1 MSAAERWFRALA
13 LAGFGLLATI
23 AQASPASQDLG
34 GAWEFRLAPGSQEAA
49 SHAGATQWRPAAVPG
64 TVHTDLRANGLIGDP
79 HIGAPEAGLQWVGL
93 GDWEY
98 QRRFDVDAET
108 LHNPRTDLVFDG
120 LDTFAEVWLNG
131 ERLLSVNNAFRTWRV
146 PVQGKL
152 RARGNTLRVVFR
164 SPIRTLLPKVQAMPH
179 RIAGNYSSPYGDEPK
194 DALTANFAR
203 KPGYH
208 YGWDWGPRYV
218 TAGVWKPV
226 RLESWDAARID
237 DFHIAQK
244 RVDAEAAELQA
255 QVRID
260 AVRTGKAIVRVGYIT
275 PDGERIDAENER
287 VQLTA
292 GTNEITVPLH
302 IAKPQRWFPVGYG
315 PQALYRF
322 TVKVEADHHTLA
334 TAEKRTGLRSVELRR
349 ERDANGQG
357 MAFVV
362 NGIPVFAKG
371 ANVIPFDA
379 FAPRVDTARIRQI
392 LTAARDANMN
402 MVRNWGGGYYE
413 SDTYYDI
420 ADELGLLVWQD
431 FMFGGG
437 MQPAYDAE
445 FRANVVAEARDQV
458 RRLRG
463 HPSIVIWCGNNEEE
477 TAWKDWG
484 QGRELTAADPDFATR
499 VWDGYVQLFGHDL
512 RNVVAEEGGGVPYWS
527 SSPSNDLAAKA
538 NDPNNGDMHYWGVW
552 VERKPVEAYMDV
564 RPRFASEY
572 GLQAWPRMNTV
583 RAFAGKGAL
592 AVDTPVIVAHQK
604 FLAGKGNERV
614 LDYIRMRYGRTQF
627 EGRHGFDDFVYLSQV
642 MQAEGIEIAA
652 LLHRA
657 SRPHT
662 MGSMYWQL
670 NDVWPGASWSSV
682 DYFGRWKA
690 LHHHARRFFAPV
702 AIAALRKDG
711 VTTVTA
717 LSDRTAPLSGE
728 LRLRVLDLVDGT
740 VLRDERRPLALPP
753 LAATSVETLA
763 DPALLGQADPT
774 RTVAVYD
781 LAVPGEP
788 PSRGIVYFA
797 QPAALQLPVPE
808 LSATLRPEG
817 DHFLLELAANRFACE
832 IWIDL
837 NGVEAHIEDNALTL
851 LPGERRSLRVTS
863 EASLEALRSAL
874 HVRSLQDALAPVA
887 NSAR

>member
-13 LAGFGLLATI
+13 LAGFGLLATT
-23 AQASPASQDLG
+23 AQASPVSQDLG
-34 GAWEFRLAPGSQEAA
+34 GVWQFRLAPGNQEAA
-49 SHAGATQWRPAAVPG
+49 SHSIATQWRAATVPG
-64 TVHTDLRANGLIGDP
+64 TVHTDLLANKLIPDP
-79 HIGAPEAGLQWVGL
+79 YVGAPEAGLQWIGL

-98 QRRFDVDAET
+98 QRRFDVDERT
-108 LHNPRTDLVFDG
+108 LRNPRTDLVFDG
-120 LDTFAEVWLNG
+120 LDTFTEVWLNG
-131 ERLLSVNNAFRTWRV
+131 ERLLSANNAFRTWRV

-152 RARGNTLRVVFR
+152 RARGNTLWVVFR

-179 RIAGNYSSPYGDEPK
+179 RIAGNYPSPYGDEPK

-226 RLESWDAARID
+226 RLESWDVARID
-237 DFHIAQK
+237 DFHIAQT
-244 RVDAEAAELQA
+244 RVEAEAAELQA

-260 AVRTGKAIVRVGYIT
+260 AVRTGEATIRIGYIT
-275 PDGERIDAENER
+275 PEGKRVDAAREAVE
-287 VQLTA
+287 LAA
-292 GTNEITVPLH
+292 GTNDIAVPLH

-322 TVKVEADHHTLA
+322 TVTVDAGRRTLA
-334 TAEKRTGLRSVELRR
+334 SAEKRTGLRSVELRR
-349 ERDANGQG
+349 DRDATGQG
-357 MAFVV
+357 MAFVI

-379 FAPRVDTARIRQI
+379 FAPRVDTARIRQM

-413 SDTYYDI
+413 SDAYYDV

-445 FRANVVAEARDQV
+445 FRTNVVAEARDQV
-458 RRLRG
+458 RRLRD

-484 QGRELTAADPDFATR
+484 QGKALMAADPDFATR
-499 VWDGYVQLFGHDL
+499 VWNGYVQLFGTDL
-512 RNVVAEEGGGVPYWS
+512 RQVVAEEGGGVPYWS

-564 RPRFASEY
+564 HPRFASEY
-572 GLQAWPRMNTV
+572 GLQAWPRMDTV
-583 RAFAGKGAL
+583 RAFAGDSAL
-592 AVDTPVIVAHQK
+592 SVDDPVIVAHQK

-614 LDYIRMRYGRTQF
+614 LEYIRMRYGDMQF
-627 EGRHGFDDFVYLSQV
+627 ESGRDFDDFVYLSQL

-652 LLHRA
+652 LHHRA

-690 LHHHARRFFAPV
+690 LHHHAKRFFAPV

-711 VTTVTA
+711 VTNVTA
-717 LSDRTAPLSGE
+717 VSDRTSSLQGE
-728 LRLRVLDLVDGT
+728 LRLRVLDIGDGT
-740 VLRDERRPLALPP
+740 VLRDERRPLTLAP
-753 LAATSVETLA
+753 LAATPVEALA
-763 DPALLGQADPT
+763 DTALLGLADPT
-774 RTVAVYD
+774 RTIAVYD

-788 PSRGIVYFA
+788 PSRGVVYFA
-797 QPAALQLPVPE
+797 QPAALQLPPPG
-808 LSATLRPEG
+808 LTATLRPEG
-817 DHFLLELAANRFACE
+817 DHFLLELAADRFACE

-837 NGVEAHIEDNALTL
+837 NGVEAQIEDNALTL

-863 EASLEALRSAL
+863 TASMEALRKAL
-874 HVRSLQDALAPVA
+874 RVRSLQDAIAPVA
-887 NSAR
+887 VPAR